1 MAAKNFEDYIIEAEH
16 KSIMLDDYAKAP
28 ATTFLKYVVSAKDA
42 AQLCLRRFKTTAHS
56 KTYTHDALDSIY
68 IINAGLLAAIMGNF
82 ETYQKYL
89 FAGMFEYSIYLN
101 KFDIE
106 KFLKS
111 LKESVKTE
119 KSTRFDVDFVRIGAY
134 RDSAV
139 PVGLI
144 LADQLSCWQSPS
156 VVNSFFHSFN
166 LKTMDNHEMT
176 MFSNEDCEKL
186 SVLWQMRHSIVHT
199 ASTITLPDAQKV
211 KSLNSFG
218 GKVISLDK
226 QFIYEVA
233 RKFHPIIKSA
243 TERMKN
249 TYYHNL
255 KDTTSDEIKAKVE
268 ELFKVSS
275 SCSVWLR

>member
-1 MAAKNFEDYIIEAEH
+1 MAAKNFEDYIIESEH

-106 KFLKS
+106 RFLKS

-156 VVNSFFHSFN
+156 VVNRFFHSFN